1 MQAQLLRPHR
11 GMPSSH
17 KAKFSIVMRL
27 NVGVASPATYLGGV
41 QDLLNIRLVNKD
53 MSTCCRK
60 SVLTDMIGRNWRRML
75 HDISSGPIP
84 NVYVPGYPNAGMGLR
99 IVPEELSNLLKLHG
113 CIVAGPFAFQCVTG
127 ETCGGGSDRGEM
139 HIYCTTSG
147 FHELK
152 ALFLHHN
159 YVCEERHDY
168 ERQCLLL
175 WMGRIGHEIV
185 LIRMCDKHSPRDA
198 LALFKG
204 EPGVMTLHEGSNVNY
219 WFRDND
225 AKSRIVL
232 CNTVAPLCYALIK

>member
-1 MQAQLLRPHR
+1 
-11 GMPSSH
+11 
-17 KAKFSIVMRL
+17 MRL

-41 QDLLNIRLVNKD
+41 QDLLNLRLVNKD

-60 SVLTDMIGRNWRRML
+60 SLLTDMIGRNWRRMV
-75 HDISSGPIP
+75 HDISTGPYPIP
-84 NVYVPGYPNAGMGLR
+84 NVA
-99 IVPEELSNLLKLHG
+99 EELSNLLKLHG

-127 ETCGGGSDRGEM
+127 EKCGGRGSDLGDM

-147 FHELK
+147 FHELH
-152 ALFLHHN
+152 ALFLRHN
-159 YVCEERHDY
+159 YVYEKVHDY

-175 WMGRIGHEIV
+175 WMGREGHEIV

-225 AKSRIVL
+225 AKPRIVL
-232 CNTVAPLCYALIK
+232 CNKVAPLCYALIK